1 MKIAYVEYAFLF
13 DPTKTW
19 SRLYEFE
26 TELRN
31 FLSQKGLEGVILDT
45 VGMTGKKI
53 IYIRA
58 KEETVVIGG
67 EKKPGRPLSLKAQI
81 EKLKPK
87 SKEKASAREFKKGK
101 LLKSKG
107 YLKRG

>member
-19 SRLYEFE
+19 ARLYEFE

-31 FLSQKGLEGVILDT
+31 FLASKGLEGIILDT

-58 KEETVVIGG
+58 KEDVVVSG
-67 EKKPGRPLSLKAQI
+67 ELKKGRPLSLKAQI

-87 SKEKASAREFKKGK
+87 SKESAKIRDFKKGR
-101 LLKSKG
+101 LVKSKG
-107 YLKRG
+107 YLKKE